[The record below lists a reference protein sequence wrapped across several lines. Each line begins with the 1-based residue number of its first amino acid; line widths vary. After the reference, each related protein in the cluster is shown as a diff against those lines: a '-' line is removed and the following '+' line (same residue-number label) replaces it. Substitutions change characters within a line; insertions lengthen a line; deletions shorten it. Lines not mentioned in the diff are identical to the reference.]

1 MTSGLLLRL
10 FFFGAIFVVIG
21 IWEILFPRRKR
32 LFARTRRWVSNL
44 GLVVIDA
51 LAVRGLMPMA
61 AVGIA
66 LKADAS
72 GWGFFNNLSL
82 PEPLEMVLAVV
93 LLDLIVYLQHLMFH
107 ATPLLWRLHLVHHT
121 DMELDLTTGL
131 RFHPLEIL
139 VSMLIKMTVIAAL
152 GPSVISVLIFE
163 ILLNGTA
170 MFNHGNIALPVSVDR
185 MLRLF
190 LVTPDM
196 HRVHHSVTIRETNSN
211 FGFNLPWW
219 DRLFGTYRDQ
229 PVMDH
234 ESMPLGISLFRK
246 EADLFLG
253 KLLILPL
260 TANPGAYSLNR
271 IGGDPQKLRN
281 GKRNR

>member
-234 ESMPLGISLFRK
+234 ESMPLGISPFRK